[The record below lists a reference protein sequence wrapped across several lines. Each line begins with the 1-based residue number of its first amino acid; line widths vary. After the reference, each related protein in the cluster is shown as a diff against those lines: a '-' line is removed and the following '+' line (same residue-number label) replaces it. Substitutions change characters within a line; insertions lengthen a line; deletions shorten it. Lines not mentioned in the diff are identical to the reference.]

1 MDSAKLIEGFP
12 VEKGND
18 GTYSRERNA
27 RTNRTGIRSRVQWG
41 IIAQLAEKNRELQHR
56 TERYHI
62 LKRIPYTPDALHR
75 KAFLS
80 EGYKKAVSAIIDDY
94 RHCTRSEGDSNP
106 RTGFADYTLSR
117 RASSTTRAS
126 LQSGFLKIECKYTN
140 FIFIC
145 VSLCRFLWKI
155 LTQAFAA
162 HRYSFDINDLSLLK
176 KFSDTLRQRSSSP
189 SGMFMTNFFSCSSA
203 ETTQS
208 SIAGINNSP
217 PFSRSTTKSTLAVD
231 ISTSTIC
238 PKKPFSVS

>member
-1 MDSAKLIEGFP
+1 MS
-12 VEKGND
+12 V
-18 GTYSRERNA
+18 
-27 RTNRTGIRSRVQWG
+27 
-41 IIAQLAEKNRELQHR
+41 
-56 TERYHI
+56 
-62 LKRIPYTPDALHR
+62 
-75 KAFLS
+75 
-80 EGYKKAVSAIIDDY
+80 IIDDY
-94 RHCTRSEGDSNP
+94 RHCLRSEGDSNP

-155 LTQAFAA
+155 LTQAFVA
-162 HRYSFDINDLSLLK
+162 HRYSFDINDLSLSKK

>member
-1 MDSAKLIEGFP
+1 MS
-12 VEKGND
+12 V
-18 GTYSRERNA
+18 
-27 RTNRTGIRSRVQWG
+27 
-41 IIAQLAEKNRELQHR
+41 IIN
-56 TERYHI
+56 
-62 LKRIPYTPDALHR
+62 
-75 KAFLS
+75 
-80 EGYKKAVSAIIDDY
+80 DY
-94 RHCTRSEGDSNP
+94 RHCLRSEGDSNP

-145 VSLCRFLWKI
+145 ISLCRFLWKI

-162 HRYSFDINDLSLLK
+162 HRYSFDINDLSLSK

-189 SGMFMTNFFSCSSA
+189 SGMFMANFFSCSSA